1 MATVETQKTPTAA
14 RTGSQFLDG
23 LRGDAREIWLNGEK
37 ITHPLDHPQLRDAAE
52 SMARVY
58 DLQHEHA
65 DEMLAPSP
73 DDGRL
78 VNVTHLIPRS
88 KQDLERRRRAVEL
101 TAALTAGMMGRTPD
115 YLNVTFACFAG
126 RSDVWARRGN
136 EQGAANLVA
145 YQKRMRDLDLSTTHS
160 IMNPQ
165 VDRGKPEA
173 EQAMGE
179 VALHK
184 VGETENHI
192 TVRGARMLAT
202 LAPYADELTIYP
214 GSDIRPQDGNYA
226 LSFAL
231 PMGTPGLKFI
241 CRDSYSKQRSRFDYP
256 LSSRFDE
263 MDAVVIFDDVE
274 VPKDRLFLC
283 GDTEAYSEVITDTG
297 WRGHIMH
304 QAFTRAYVKLSFAFG
319 LGHLIANTTGV
330 VRFDHI
336 QEKLGQI
343 WNMVELTR
351 SALVSAEAG
360 SALDEGGVWYPD
372 DRPFLALRGEMPKW
386 LPYINELLQLIGGG
400 GYMCT
405 PSEADLKGPLA
416 DEIAKYYQAAGADAE
431 RRIRLFRLAWDY
443 IGSDLGGRGE
453 LYERFYLSD
462 SYRMTALAYKIAD
475 KSFAESLVEQFLTE
489 EPA

>member
-1 MATVETQKTPTAA
+1 MATTDETTGAAA
-14 RTGSQFLDG
+14 RTGEQYLEG
-23 LRGDAREIWLNGEK
+23 LSAGEREVWLNGER
-37 ITHPLDHPQLRDAAE
+37 ITHPLEHPDLCAAAL
-52 SMARVY
+52 SMARVF

-65 DEMLAPSP
+65 AEMLASSP

-88 KQDLERRRRAVEL
+88 REDLERRRNAIEL
-101 TAALTAGMMGRTPD
+101 TAALSAGTMGRTPD

-165 VDRGKPEA
+165 VDRSKPEA

-184 VGETENHI
+184 VGETANHI
-192 TVRGARMLAT
+192 TVLSGRMLAT

-214 GSDIRPQDGNYA
+214 GSDIRPQDGDYA

-263 MDAVVIFDDVE
+263 MDAVVIFNDVE
-274 VPKDRLFLC
+274 VPKERLFLC
-283 GDTEAYSEVITDTG
+283 GDSEAYSEVITDTG

-330 VRFDHI
+330 VRFDHV

-351 SALVSAEAG
+351 SAIVAGEAG
-360 SALDEGGVWYPD
+360 SSEDAGGVWYPD
-372 DRPFLALRGEMPKW
+372 DRPFLALRGEMPEGIPRPK
-386 LPYINELLQLIGGG
+386 E
-400 GYMCT
+400 
-405 PSEADLKGPLA
+405 
-416 DEIAKYYQAAGADAE
+416 
-431 RRIRLFRLAWDY
+431 
-443 IGSDLGGRGE
+443 
-453 LYERFYLSD
+453 
-462 SYRMTALAYKIAD
+462 
-475 KSFAESLVEQFLTE
+475 
-489 EPA
+489 

>member
-1 MATVETQKTPTAA
+1 MATTDEATGTGA
-14 RTGSQFLDG
+14 RTGEQYLEG
-23 LRGDAREIWLNGEK
+23 LNAGERDIWLNGGRSAYPLE
-37 ITHPLDHPQLRDAAE
+37 HPDLCAAALP
-52 SMARVY
+52 MARVF

-65 DEMLAPSP
+65 AEMLAPSP
-73 DDGRL
+73 DDGGL

-88 KQDLERRRRAVEL
+88 REDLERRRKAIEL
-101 TAALTAGMMGRTPD
+101 TAALSAGTMGRTPD

-145 YQKRMRDLDLSTTHS
+145 YQKLMRDRDLSTTHS

-165 VDRGKPEA
+165 VDRSKPEA
-173 EQAMGE
+173 EQAAGE

-214 GSDIRPQDGNYA
+214 GSDIRPQDGDYA

-231 PMGTPGLKFI
+231 PMGTPGLRFI
-241 CRDSYSKQRSRFDYP
+241 CRDSYSKQRSTFDYP

-263 MDAVVIFDDVE
+263 MDAVVIFDNVE
-274 VPKDRLFLC
+274 VPKERLFLC

-304 QAFTRAYVKLSFAFG
+304 QAFTRAYVKLSFALG

-343 WNMVELTR
+343 WHMVELTR
-351 SALVSAEAG
+351 SALISAEAG

-386 LPYINELLQLIGGG
+386 LPYVNELLQLIGGG
-400 GYMCT
+400 GFMCT

-475 KSFAESLVEQFLTE
+475 KSFPESLVEQFLE
-489 EPA
+489 D